1 MTAALN
7 ATTDAF
13 AWVRAQLIG
22 EGSAIRTPFGTRR
35 LVYADYI
42 ASGRALRWVEDT
54 LTERVM
60 PLYANTH
67 TEDSRSGAQ
76 TTALAHQASEYI
88 KSQLGADDTCKLV
101 FCGSGS
107 TAAVRRLQDILGLSV
122 PSQHRDRLLEALP
135 REQRPVVFV
144 GPYEHHSNEV
154 SWRESLAEVVELPLC
169 ERGHLDLDA
178 LLSALKDPAYLGRP
192 RIGSFSAASNVTG
205 LLTDT
210 RSVAR
215 MLHAHG
221 ALAFFD
227 FAASGPYVQIDMKP
241 GRPDGYD
248 AVFLSPH
255 KFVGGPGT
263 PGLLCFQQHLYHLV
277 TPSTAGGG
285 TVRFVSRQ
293 GHAFVDD
300 IEAREDAGTPAIRGK
315 IRTALAFRVK
325 ETLTPARIMEREHA
339 LVTQAIARL
348 RGNPRLH
355 LLGNLDSPRLSVLS
369 FLVRTGAGRYL
380 HPRLAVRLLNDLFG
394 IQARGGC
401 ACAGP
406 YGHALLDIS
415 DETSLRYQTCIL
427 SDLEGLKPGW
437 TRLNFAPW
445 TDAAELQ
452 YLLTAIEF
460 VAEHGEKFVPTYTF
474 DWRTGAW
481 SHPADADL
489 PVPDLFDL
497 PLPVPT
503 PGESREDAWTAAL
516 QDAHALL
523 NTLQQD
529 LPRAP
534 SLRTCRTTSCTSRTD
549 PDSDRTVP
557 GPRPE
562 QAPRGVRGGRAH
574 HL

>member
-122 PSQHRDRLLEALP
+122 PSQHRDRLLGALP

-460 VAEHGEKFVPTYTF
+460 VAEHGEKFVPMYTF

-497 PLPVPT
+497 PLPAPT

-523 NTLQQD
+523 NTLQQGPARALPQDVPDD
-529 LPRAP
+529 LVYFAY
-534 SLRTCRTTSCTSRTD
+534 
-549 PDSDRTVP
+549 
-557 GPRPE
+557 
-562 QAPRGVRGGRAH
+562 
-574 HL
+574 

>member
-1 MTAALN
+1 MTHAPSSLPLGGL
-7 ATTDAF
+7 DPF
-13 AWVRAQLIG
+13 AWVRGQLIG
-22 EGSAIRTPFGTRR
+22 EGTPMTTPFGTRR
-35 LVYADYI
+35 LTYADYI
-42 ASGRALRWVEDT
+42 ASGRGLKWVEET
-54 LTERVM
+54 LSGRVL

-88 KSQLGADDTCKLV
+88 KGQLGADGHCKLV

-107 TAAVRRLQDILGLSV
+107 TAAVRRIQDILGLSV
-122 PSQHRDRLLEALP
+122 PSSRRDEVLARLP
-135 REQRPVVFV
+135 SSQRPVVFV

-154 SWRESLAEVVELPLC
+154 SWRETLAEVVELPLC

-178 LLSALKDPAYLGRP
+178 LRAALKNPAYLGRP

-215 MLHAHG
+215 LLHAHG

-227 FAASGPYVQIDMKP
+227 FAASAPYTRIDMKP

-263 PGLLCFQQHLYHLV
+263 PGLLCFQEHLYHLA

-293 GHAFVDD
+293 GHAFVTD
-300 IEAREDAGTPAIRGK
+300 IEAREDAGTPAILGK
-315 IRTALAFRVK
+315 LRAALAFKVK
-325 ETLTPARIMEREHA
+325 ETLTPERIEAREHH
-339 LVTQAIARL
+339 LIRRAIERL
-348 RGNPRLH
+348 RHHSGLH
-355 LLGNLDSPRLSVLS
+355 LLGNLDAPRLAVLS
-369 FLVRTGAGRYL
+369 FLVRTPGGAGYL

-406 YGHALLDIS
+406 YGHALLSIS
-415 DETSLRYQTCIL
+415 DETSLRYQGCIL

-437 TRLNFAPW
+437 VRLNLAPW
-445 TDAAELQ
+445 TSETELEF
-452 YLLTAIEF
+452 LLSALEF
-460 VAEHGEKFVPTYTF
+460 LGECGHLFVPLYSF
-474 DWRTGAW
+474 DWYTGAW
-481 SHPADADL
+481 SHPWDAGQ
-489 PVPDLFDL
+489 PAPDLFAL
-497 PLPVPT
+497 PLPQAGEEASQAADYAEYLQTAQALARELEKGDAEARPLPENVP
-503 PGESREDAWTAAL
+503 A
-516 QDAHALL
+516 
-523 NTLQQD
+523 D
-529 LPRAP
+529 LVYFAY
-534 SLRTCRTTSCTSRTD
+534 
-549 PDSDRTVP
+549 
-557 GPRPE
+557 
-562 QAPRGVRGGRAH
+562 
-574 HL
+574 

>member
-1 MTAALN
+1 MTNALP
-7 ATTDAF
+7 APEHAF
-13 AWVRAQLIG
+13 AWVREQLIG
-22 EGSAIRTPFGTRR
+22 EGTPIQTPFGERR
-35 LVYADYI
+35 LTYADYI
-42 ASGRALRWVEDT
+42 ASGRALRWVEET

-76 TTALAHQASEYI
+76 TTALAHSASEYI
-88 KSQLGADDTCKLV
+88 KGQLGAGSQEQGGSCKLV

-122 PSQHRDRLLEALP
+122 PSVHRERMLAALP
-135 REQRPVVFV
+135 AHERPVVFV

-178 LLSALKDPAYLGRP
+178 LLAALKNPAYRGRP

-227 FAASGPYVQIDMKP
+227 FAASGPYVKIDMKP
-241 GRPDGYD
+241 GKPDGYD

-263 PGLLCFQQHLYHLV
+263 PGLLCFQEHLYHLAA
-277 TPSTAGGG
+277 PSTAGGG

-315 IRTALAFRVK
+315 LRAALAFKVK
-325 ETLTPARIMEREHA
+325 ETLQPGRIVEREHS
-339 LVTQAIARL
+339 LISQAIARL

-355 LLGNLDSPRLSVLS
+355 LLGNLDSPRLAVLS
-369 FLVRTGAGRYL
+369 FLVRTRVVRTAQSSYL
-380 HPRLAVRLLNDLFG
+380 HPRLVVRLLNDLFG

-406 YGHALLDIS
+406 YGHALLNIS

-445 TDAAELQ
+445 LEPEELNFI
-452 YLLTAIEF
+452 LSAVEF
-460 VAEHGEKFVPTYTF
+460 VAEHGEKFVPLYSF
-474 DWRTGAW
+474 DWQTGAW
-481 SHPADADL
+481 SHPADAL
-489 PVPDLFDL
+489 QPVPDLFGLPQPQAAGTERGHDYAAAL
-497 PLPVPT
+497 AEAHRLAGELSGQQPEAERPLPQGVP
-503 PGESREDAWTAAL
+503 A
-516 QDAHALL
+516 
-523 NTLQQD
+523 D
-529 LPRAP
+529 LVYF
-534 SLRTCRTTSCTSRTD
+534 TY
-549 PDSDRTVP
+549 
-557 GPRPE
+557 
-562 QAPRGVRGGRAH
+562 
-574 HL
+574 